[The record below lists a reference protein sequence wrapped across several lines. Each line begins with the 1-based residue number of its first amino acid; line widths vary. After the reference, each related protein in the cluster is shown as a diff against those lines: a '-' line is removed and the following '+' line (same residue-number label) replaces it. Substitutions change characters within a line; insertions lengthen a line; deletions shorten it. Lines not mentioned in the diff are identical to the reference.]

1 MEQKKLLMVTGPVE
15 IEQEISYIGS
25 APQEYMRTEEYS
37 KNGQE
42 FLRI

>member
-1 MEQKKLLMVTGPVE
+1 MEQKKLLMVAGPVE
-15 IEQEISYIGS
+15 IEQEILDICS

-42 FLRI
+42 FLKI